1 MSLNLTNIN
10 NKIFITNCLF
20 SALILSFIAGNLI
33 VNLNILLFIFFS
45 IFFYHKE
52 LFKIKIDI
60 IDKIILTLF
69 IYIFINGIFNN
80 IFFVIKNSS
89 SDYSIFLKSVLFIR
103 FLVLYFIVK
112 ILILKKIIQLKYF
125 FIVALIASIFVS
137 FDIFFQLFFGQD
149 IFGFQAEKFGR
160 RLSGPFGDELI
171 AGGYLQK
178 FSLLAL
184 FTLPVYFNL
193 NKSMRNIL
201 IIFLI
206 CVFVIAI
213 VLSGNRVPLVMFL
226 LIVSAITIF
235 EKQLR
240 KYFFI
245 FLFLALSIFSSAYY
259 LNDNVKMHFYNFS
272 NKIKQSFLILSPKN
286 IVSEKELKEEFS
298 GENKSNL
305 FYTFKYKGNIYKMNN
320 THQKEFKTGY
330 EAWKVNKIFGGG
342 LNSFLKTCQ
351 SNNIGNCSNHP
362 HNYYLEILTEL
373 GLVGFII
380 LIFLIYIIF
389 YETLIK
395 KYFKKS
401 FLKKNHV
408 ITPFIFLF
416 LAEFFPF
423 KSTGSFF
430 TTSSATYI
438 FLIIP
443 IIAALY
449 KTKEID

>member
-1 MSLNLTNIN
+1 MISDIIEPNYSY
-10 NKIFITNCLF
+10 NKIT
-20 SALILSFIAGNLI
+20 
-33 VNLNILLFIFFS
+33 LN
-45 IFFYHKE
+45 
-52 LFKIKIDI
+52 
-60 IDKIILTLF
+60 
-69 IYIFINGIFNN
+69 
-80 IFFVIKNSS
+80 
-89 SDYSIFLKSVLFIR
+89 
-103 FLVLYFIVK
+103 
-112 ILILKKIIQLKYF
+112 
-125 FIVALIASIFVS
+125 
-137 FDIFFQLFFGQD
+137 
-149 IFGFQAEKFGR
+149 
-160 RLSGPFGDELI
+160 
-171 AGGYLQK
+171 
-178 FSLLAL
+178 
-184 FTLPVYFNL
+184 
-193 NKSMRNIL
+193 M
-201 IIFLI
+201 
-206 CVFVIAI
+206 
-213 VLSGNRVPLVMFL
+213 
-226 LIVSAITIF
+226 
-235 EKQLR
+235 LR
-240 KYFFI
+240 KAVNKKRHSNELV
-245 FLFLALSIFSSAYY
+245 FLSK
-259 LNDNVKMHFYNFS
+259 D
-272 NKIKQSFLILSPKN
+272 
-286 IVSEKELKEEFS
+286 
-298 GENKSNL
+298 
-305 FYTFKYKGNIYKMNN
+305 FKYKGNIYKMNN

-380 LIFLIYIIF
+380 LVFLIYIIF